1 MKNRLPARR
10 KKILLSVVV
19 ILSLMSI
26 SINGLNCS
34 NSDNTYNEES
44 INVITAMSGAA
55 GPGYDVANKPIV
67 FSFPQDH
74 GAHESFKNEWWY
86 FTGNLYDD
94 TGRRFGYQLT
104 FFRIAL
110 SPQEISRSSNWA
122 TSQAYMAHLAISDVE
137 NRKFHAF
144 EKINRESMGL
154 AGFDEDIF
162 RVNVE
167 NWYIAAQDDGT
178 FPWRLYGVKEGIEL
192 SLTVEPSKEIILQGE
207 NGLSR
212 KSLDG
217 NNASYY
223 YSITR
228 LTTEGYIE
236 INGTMYNVRGLSW
249 LDREWS
255 TSTLSEEQ
263 SGWDWFSLQ
272 FDNDT
277 DLMYFQLR
285 NKDGSVYPYNEGMIV
300 NPDSS
305 TIRLKTGDVKLKIRR
320 YWQSPLGGDYPVE
333 WEAEIIPLG
342 RTVILKAVFPEQELA
357 LSTRY
362 WEGSINIYDMEDP
375 TSIIGQGYMELTGY
389 AETFFNR

>member
-1 MKNRLPARR
+1 
-10 KKILLSVVV
+10 
-19 ILSLMSI
+19 MSI
-26 SINGLNCS
+26 SISGLNCS
-34 NSDNTYNEES
+34 NSDNTYNKES
-44 INVITAMSGAA
+44 INVITALSGSA
-55 GPGYDVANKPIV
+55 GPGYDIADKQIA

-74 GAHESFKNEWWY
+74 GAHESFKTEWWY

-104 FFRIAL
+104 FFRISL

-122 TSQAYMAHLAISDVE
+122 TNQVYMAHLAISDVE
-137 NRKFHAF
+137 NREFHAF
-144 EKINRESMGL
+144 ETINRESMGL

-167 NWYIAAQDDGT
+167 NWYIAGQDDGA

-212 KSLDG
+212 KNLDG

-236 INGTMYNVRGLSW
+236 INGTRYNVRGYSW

-305 TIRLKTGDVKLKIRR
+305 TIRLKTGDVELKPRR

-342 RTVILKAVFPEQELA
+342 RTVILKAVFPEQELV

-375 TSIIGQGYMELTGY
+375 TRIIGQGYMELTGY
-389 AETFFNR
+389 AEMFFNR

>member
-122 TSQAYMAHLAISDVE
+122 TSQVYMAHLAISDVE

-342 RTVILKAVFPEQELA
+342 RTVILKAMFPEQELA

-375 TSIIGQGYMELTGY
+375 TSIIGQGYIELTGY
-389 AETFFNR
+389 AEMFFNR

>member
-55 GPGYDVANKPIV
+55 GPGYEVANKPIV

-122 TSQAYMAHLAISDVE
+122 TNQVYMAHLAISDVE

-300 NPDSS
+300 KPDSS

-342 RTVILKAVFPEQELA
+342 RTVILKAMFPEQELA

-375 TSIIGQGYMELTGY
+375 TSIIGQGYIELTGY
-389 AETFFNR
+389 AEMFFNR

>member
-10 KKILLSVVV
+10 KKILLTVVV

-34 NSDNTYNEES
+34 NSDNTYNEGS
-44 INVITAMSGAA
+44 INVITALSGVA
-55 GPGYDVANKPIV
+55 GPGYDVADKPIV
-67 FSFPQDH
+67 FWFPRDH
-74 GAHESFKNEWWY
+74 GPHESFRNEWWY

-94 TGRRFGYQLT
+94 INRRFGYQLT
-104 FFRIAL
+104 FFRISLDA
-110 SPQEISRSSNWA
+110 QEISRSSNWA
-122 TSQAYMAHLAISDVE
+122 TNQVYMAHLAISDVE
-137 NRKFHAF
+137 NREFHAF
-144 EKINRESMGL
+144 ETINRESMGL

-167 NWYIAAQDDGT
+167 NWYIAGQDDGT

-236 INGTMYNVRGLSW
+236 INGTRYNVRGYSW

-255 TSTLSEEQ
+255 TSTLSEER

-277 DLMYFQLR
+277 DLIYFQLR

-305 TIRLKTGDVKLKIRR
+305 TIRLKTGDVELKPQR

-342 RTVILKAVFPEQELA
+342 KTLILQAAFPEQELM

>member
-10 KKILLSVVV
+10 KEILLTVVV

-26 SINGLNCS
+26 SISGLNCR

-44 INVITAMSGAA
+44 INVITALSGSA
-55 GPGYDVANKPIV
+55 GPGYDIADKQIV
-67 FSFPQDH
+67 FSFPRDH
-74 GAHESFKNEWWY
+74 GTHETFRNEWWY

-94 TGRRFGYQLT
+94 ANRRFGYQLT
-104 FFRIAL
+104 FFRISL
-110 SPQEISRSSNWA
+110 DSQETDRSSNWA
-122 TSQAYMAHLAISDVE
+122 TSQVYMAHLAVSDVE
-137 NRKFHAF
+137 NREFHAF
-144 EKINRESMGL
+144 EKINRDSLGL
-154 AGFDEDIF
+154 AGFDEDTF

-167 NWYIAAQDDGT
+167 DWFIAGQDDGT
-178 FPWRLYGVKEGIEL
+178 FPWHLYGVKEGIEL
-192 SLTVEPSKEIILQGE
+192 SLTVEPSKEIVLQGE

-212 KSLDG
+212 KTVDG

-228 LTTEGYIE
+228 LSTEGHIE
-236 INGTMYNVRGLSW
+236 INGTRYNVRGLSW

-255 TSTLSEEQ
+255 TSALSEEQ

-277 DLMYFQLR
+277 DVMYFQLR
-285 NKDGSVYPYNEGMIV
+285 NKDGSAYPYNEGLIV

-305 TIRLKTGDVKLKIRR
+305 SIRLVTGDIELKTRQ
-320 YWQSPLGGDYPVE
+320 YWQSPSGGNYPVE
-333 WEAEIIPLG
+333 WEAEIKPLG
-342 RTVILKAVFPEQELA
+342 RSVILRAVFPEQELT

-362 WEGSINIYDMEDP
+362 WEGAIDIYDSKDP
-375 TSIIGQGYMELTGY
+375 TNVIGQGYMELTGY